1 MRFLQDSVTGKRLR
15 RHGVSSRAL
24 DSARVFAIIWPRS
37 TGFIL
42 PLPFVGTVIIIGRRY
57 LDRELDGQL
66 ADSSTLAYLVH
77 QYCHALQRLEWGAVK
92 YIWRHVWAR
101 LISKGIET
109 PRLQVEREAYEAA
122 RKTRESYTTS
132 PDVEDG
138 QRKDNGP
145 EKPEKKSMFNV
156 ATKLN
161 RNIAAMVPP
170 IRQLLQATLS
180 RLFPLKLHSER
191 AP

>member
-24 DSARVFAIIWPRS
+24 DSARVFGIIWPHS

-42 PLPFVGTVIIIGRRY
+42 PLPFVGPMIIIGRRY

-66 ADSSTLAYLVH
+66 ADNSTLAYLVH
-77 QYCHALQRLEWGAVK
+77 QYCHVLQRLEWGVVMYA
-92 YIWRHVWAR
+92 WRHIWVR

-122 RKTRESYTTS
+122 RMTRESYSTG
-132 PDVEDG
+132 PDVVDSREQQD
-138 QRKDNGP
+138 QS
-145 EKPEKKSMFNV
+145 E
-156 ATKLN
+156 
-161 RNIAAMVPP
+161 VP
-170 IRQLLQATLS
+170 A
-180 RLFPLKLHSER
+180 
-191 AP
+191 